1 MIKRDSRL
9 QTRHES
15 FGSENYSSTKIFW
28 PVMVVLVRSQSAVHK
43 RVARLSDSHFF
54 FSGILTLKFPLN
66 IHSLPA
72 FPFGHKNN
80 FLSSRSLSL
89 TPTRLN
95 YFLTRVGR
103 SLIHSKRRL
112 LFRFAQS
119 RISVVFHSYFIV
131 NDIVVS
137 HFVRT
142 TFFIYVNVIFF

>member
-1 MIKRDSRL
+1 MR
-9 QTRHES
+9 
-15 FGSENYSSTKIFW
+15 
-28 PVMVVLVRSQSAVHK
+28 VLVVKTIVVRKSSGQWWSCWFDPSPRYIRELLNWAT
-43 RVARLSDSHFF
+43 LIFF
-54 FSGILTLKFPLN
+54 FSGILTLKFLLN

-119 RISVVFHSYFIV
+119 RISVVLHSYFYCKWYCCLSLRSD
-131 NDIVVS
+131 N
-137 HFVRT
+137 
-142 TFFIYVNVIFF
+142 FFILFFSMYYFLKGKII